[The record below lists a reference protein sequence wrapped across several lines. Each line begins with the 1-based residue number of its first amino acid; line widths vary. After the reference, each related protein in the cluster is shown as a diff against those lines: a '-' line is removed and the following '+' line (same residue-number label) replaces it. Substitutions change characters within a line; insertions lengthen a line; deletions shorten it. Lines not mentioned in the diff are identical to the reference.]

1 MLTSARRWANVQSKA
16 VALSGEL
23 LVMIEY
29 ASVATVVTNAA
40 EWLRLVLEAL
50 GALTIAAGAFA
61 AVAGI
66 VRARRLGPI
75 RFTDTRFTLARY
87 LALALEFQLAADIL
101 STGVSPQW
109 EEIGQLAAIAT
120 IRTGLNYFL
129 TREIDSDRATGA
141 KVVST

>member
-1 MLTSARRWANVQSKA
+1 MSARRWANVQSKA
-16 VALSGEL
+16 VAFSGEL
-23 LVMIEY
+23 LVMIGY
-29 ASVATVVTNAA
+29 DSVATVVTNAA

-50 GALTIAAGAFA
+50 GALTIAAGAA
-61 AVAGI
+61 ATLAKI
-66 VRARRLGPI
+66 ARARREGPL

-101 STGVSPQW
+101 STGVAPEW
-109 EEIGQLAAIAT
+109 EEIGQLAAIAA

-129 TREIDSDRATGA
+129 TREIDTERSAVA